1 MEVIA
6 KMEAA
11 NEMQQAA
18 QSITIIADIFNRVI
32 ARTSLQI
39 WGSEPQD
46 IC

>member
-18 QSITIIADIFNRVI
+18 QSIIIILNIFNRVI

-39 WGSEPQD
+39 
-46 IC
+46 